1 MDNINA
7 VGSHF
12 QTLKINSPNFFG
24 KSLTVNTSKSFIKK
38 NPSNTGS
45 NSDIKTQ
52 RSGTITGEP
61 IIGRIKSGIMRS
73 DTDRSSH
80 VSSRRISQQS
90 SMQDGSKDAPVGRKS
105 KREMSLFNNAKIN
118 ENVNGKNFLAVD
130 FGEESSPSATTSK
143 SKAMLSI
150 NSRGSR
156 NDVDKD
162 GNNSDESKCSE
173 RKITKSILKTRHMR
187 TKDVKMQVLDSTPA
201 GVKSDPIADALKTAM
216 QSAANLET
224 KNKTPYPTIS
234 KLPEGDKSKVIK
246 DMPQSQHRQTSVAIS
261 KKQLQNTIAPV
272 ILTPN
277 KRGRPP
283 KREDPKK
290 LKTRRLSIVD
300 NHPDFIK
307 ESLIQ
312 DPWAPKSLS
321 HFGPSDSRRELAPW
335 EIQARVD
342 TFRRSIAELPES
354 NKNIAGGVH
363 FEPVAYRE
371 STKID
376 RSSIR
381 RTNFRKSNLRRS

>member
-1 MDNINA
+1 
-7 VGSHF
+7 
-12 QTLKINSPNFFG
+12 
-24 KSLTVNTSKSFIKK
+24 
-38 NPSNTGS
+38 
-45 NSDIKTQ
+45 
-52 RSGTITGEP
+52 
-61 IIGRIKSGIMRS
+61 
-73 DTDRSSH
+73 
-80 VSSRRISQQS
+80 
-90 SMQDGSKDAPVGRKS
+90 MQDGSKDAPIARKS

-118 ENVNGKNFLAVD
+118 EKVYGKNFLAVD
-130 FGEESSPSATTSK
+130 FGDESSPSATEDK

-156 NDVDKD
+156 KDFDKD

-173 RKITKSILKTRHMR
+173 RKITKSILKTRHMH
-187 TKDVKMQVLDSTPA
+187 TKDVKMQVLDSKPA
-201 GVKSDPIADALKTAM
+201 EEKSGRDEDALKTAM

-246 DMPQSQHRQTSVAIS
+246 DMPQSQHKQTSVAIS
-261 KKQLQNTIAPV
+261 KKQIQNSLAPAT
-272 ILTPN
+272 LTPN

-321 HFGPSDSRRELAPW
+321 HFGP
-335 EIQARVD
+335 
-342 TFRRSIAELPES
+342 
-354 NKNIAGGVH
+354 N
-363 FEPVAYRE
+363 
-371 STKID
+371 
-376 RSSIR
+376 
-381 RTNFRKSNLRRS
+381 